1 MPPYIAEPIR
11 LAGSAAA
18 RLASL
23 VRPPER
29 QARVLARLTP
39 YVWPVGRPDLKRIV
53 LVSLGLMLIAK
64 LVTVM
69 MPFTFKWAVDALVE
83 RPAGPQAVPTA
94 VWAAPV
100 VLTALY
106 GLVRITMVLLTQV
119 REGLFATVAMHAVRR
134 LALDTFE
141 HMHRLSLRF
150 HLERKTGGLTRVLE
164 RGRTG
169 IEGITRMTLMTLL
182 PTMVEF
188 LLVLVVLLWV
198 FDWRYVLLVV
208 GMMIACFIVCR
219 KRNYGVLKP
228 FSMADTAKTTP
239 GFMLAV
245 FAVALVLWGLYTG
258 AFSPTEAAAV
268 TVVYCLFAGF
278 FLTRELKVSALPDLI
293 FRSGMIVGL
302 IMPLVAVSLVMQQ
315 MFAVIGL
322 STYVGN
328 LLAGLGN
335 YYVILAVCMIVVFIA
350 GMFLE
355 SVPITIIFAPIMAP
369 VMVKAGADPFHFAV
383 VFVVG
388 TAIGFVTPPFGLNLF
403 VASSISGVPYLQI
416 SRYVVPYLYALLLTW
431 TLIALVPI
439 LSTYLVQF
447 AGLAGGGSLMK

>member
-1 MPPYIAEPIR
+1 MDAQTLLILATVVCVILFVFGSPMLIVLGLWVVAAHWTYGFPMQNIGSSMFEGLNSFALLAAPLFILTGDLIGGGGIARRIISFTLSALSWLRGGLAMASIGASGFFAAISGSNAATTATIGSITYPAMVDQKYGREFAAATAAAGGTVGIIIPPSILFIVYGFLVNVPISELF
-11 LAGSAAA
+11 LAG
-18 RLASL
+18 
-23 VRPPER
+23 
-29 QARVLARLTP
+29 
-39 YVWPVGRPDLKRIV
+39 IV
-53 LVSLGLMLIAK
+53 
-64 LVTVM
+64 
-69 MPFTFKWAVDALVE
+69 P
-83 RPAGPQAVPTA
+83 
-94 VWAAPV
+94 
-100 VLTALY
+100 
-106 GLVRITMVLLTQV
+106 
-119 REGLFATVAMHAVRR
+119 
-134 LALDTFE
+134 
-141 HMHRLSLRF
+141 
-150 HLERKTGGLTRVLE
+150 
-164 RGRTG
+164 G
-169 IEGITRMTLMTLL
+169 I
-182 PTMVEF
+182 
-188 LLVLVVLLWV
+188 
-198 FDWRYVLLVV
+198 LLVV

-219 KRNYGVLKP
+219 AKNYGVLKP
-228 FSMADTAKTTP
+228 FSLTDTAKATP

-278 FLTRELKVSALPDLI
+278 FLTRELKLSALPDLI

-335 YYVILAVCMIVVFIA
+335 YYVILLTCMAVVFIA

-369 VMVKAGADPFHFAV
+369 VIVKAGGDPFHFAV

-416 SRYVVPYLYALLLTW
+416 SRSVLPYLVALVLTW
-431 TLIALVPI
+431 LVIAFVPI

-447 AGLAGGGSLMK
+447 AGLAGGGSQMK